1 MIVPALIT
9 NSQKELD
16 SMIDKVKDYVKRVQ
30 LDLMDGKFVP
40 TKSLMFD
47 LKLKPSV
54 KYEAHLMVE
63 KSEEW
68 IKKNIEKADI
78 FLPHFETVKNPN
90 EIIAFV
96 KSKNKKIGFAINPK
110 TPISDIAPYL
120 DKLDMV
126 LIMTVDPG
134 FYGSKFIPG
143 VLPKIKELR
152 TLKPN
157 LDIEVDGGIAPGTI
171 ELVKEAGANIFDSG
185 SFIFKS
191 SNPKQAIEKLKE
203 LSR

>member
-16 SMIDKVKDYVKRVQ
+16 EMIDKVKSCVERVQ
-30 LDLMDGKFVP
+30 LDLMDEKFVP

-47 LKLKPSV
+47 LKLKPGV
-54 KYEAHLMVE
+54 GYEAHLMIE
-63 KSEEW
+63 NSEDW
-68 IKKNIEKADI
+68 IKKNIKKIDI
-78 FLPHFETVKNPN
+78 FLPHFETVKSPN
-90 EIIAFV
+90 EIIEFV
-96 KSKNKKIGFAINPK
+96 KTNNKKIGFAINPK

-120 DKLDMV
+120 DLLDMV

-143 VLPKIKELR
+143 VLPKIRELR

-157 LDIEVDGGIAPGTI
+157 LDIEVDGSIKPGTI
-171 ELVKEAGANIFDSG
+171 ELVKEAGANVFVSG
-185 SFIFKS
+185 SFILKS
-191 SNPKQAIEKLKE
+191 DNPGEAIRKLESLTK
-203 LSR
+203 

>member
-16 SMIDKVKDYVKRVQ
+16 EMIDKVKDYVERVQ
-30 LDLMDGKFVP
+30 LDVMDGTFVP
-40 TKSLMFD
+40 TTSLFFD
-47 LKLKPSV
+47 LKLRPLV
-54 KYEAHLMVE
+54 KYEAHLMIE
-63 KSEEW
+63 YPEEW
-68 IKKNIEKADI
+68 IKNNIDKADI
-78 FLPHFETVKNPN
+78 FLPHFEALKDPE
-90 EIIAFV
+90 EIIDFV
-96 KSKNKKIGFAINPK
+96 REKNKEIGFAINPK
-110 TPISDIAPYL
+110 TPISDIVPYL

-152 TLKPN
+152 LLKPN

-171 ELVKEAGANIFDSG
+171 ELVKKAGANIFVSG
-185 SFIFKS
+185 SFIFR
-191 SNPKQAIEKLKE
+191 SNNAKQAIEKLEE
-203 LSR
+203 LSK

>member
-9 NSQKELD
+9 NSQEELD
-16 SMIDKVKDYVKRVQ
+16 AMIDKVKDFVERVQ
-30 LDLMDGKFVP
+30 LDLMDEKFVP

-47 LKLKPSV
+47 LKLKKGV
-54 KYEAHLMVE
+54 KYEAHLMIE
-63 KSEEW
+63 NSEEW
-68 IKKNIEKADI
+68 IKKNIKKIDI

-90 EIIAFV
+90 EIIEFV
-96 KSKNKKIGFAINPK
+96 KTNKRKIGFAINPE

-120 DKLDMV
+120 DLLDMV

-143 VLPKIKELR
+143 VLLKIKELR

-157 LDIEVDGGIAPGTI
+157 LDIEVDGGIKPGTI
-171 ELVKEAGANIFDSG
+171 EQVKEAGANVFVSG
-185 SFIFKS
+185 SFILKS
-191 SNPKQAIEKLKE
+191 DNPKQAVNKLEE
-203 LSR
+203 LTQ